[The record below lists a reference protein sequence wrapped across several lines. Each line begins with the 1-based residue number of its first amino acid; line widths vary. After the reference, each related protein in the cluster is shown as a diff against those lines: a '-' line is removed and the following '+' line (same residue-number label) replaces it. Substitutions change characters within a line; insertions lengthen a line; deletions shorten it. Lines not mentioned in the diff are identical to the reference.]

1 MSKSPKSATRARRTA
16 RALTAAMLPL
26 VAAPFAVA
34 SSAFAAESLP
44 DTPYSLAA
52 TVAPAPMTVAECQ
65 ADASCEVD
73 QAVNASS
80 VENHAGLYKAIAR
93 AAAKTS
99 PAVLDAGGDV
109 VTPAK
114 TATVLIPEGNY
125 WLSRPLLLPPNVNLR
140 GSGINK
146 TTLTLDPAYWINFG
160 FVIRYQDNQNWAGSS
175 NLVSDLT
182 VNGNCRIGA
191 GQADP
196 NVPVSRP
203 GEVCDFRDKDRW
215 SGALA
220 KDNTGGGISVADNWT
235 VRQVR
240 FTNLEYFK
248 LWINNAGNVHVID
261 NRWDNWGGAESGE
274 EDNIGGGGG
283 LENDTAVIENNQW
296 DRSIRGNS
304 FDFTN
309 AVDTV
314 IRNNVVHSDNAA
326 LLAPRKVGDYGSM
339 YLEDVPGA
347 QVTGNLL
354 VGGHIILQSNVKY
367 THAGE
372 NKDIGQPRNT
382 LVANNEIRNSYWAG
396 ITSSYEDYTDGDKSW
411 GTIDA
416 DPTHNSLT
424 STTDHLLRPGG
435 NNVIRDNLIVNP
447 ALSGVLL
454 IGNTSVAK
462 DAPDTVTG
470 NRIVNAG
477 FGGSLSYSTG
487 AGAFDTSGVGV
498 SLGTGDKIYN
508 NVIEDNQARP
518 TTLYGVH
525 VGARGGLTAPVGTV
539 LSDPAD
545 PTGQS
550 GTNQLVGNIPTL
562 VRTVTS
568 QAVETPT
575 NLVVNGN
582 ELTWK
587 ESTAMAVAPVAGYRI
602 FRNGVQVA
610 DMPLGSVAIP
620 GNLLTVNEASLE
632 SGIAADYTAGYK
644 TSVSAYT
651 GSGVRGGYSL
661 ALTSANTGQISAA
674 TTRMVPV
681 TPGQMYT
688 SVSSYRAL
696 NNTGHR
702 ARAGIVWF
710 TAGGTMIARMATSN
724 YGSVDNGNGW
734 TTSSYSEAAPANA
747 AFAQV
752 FVSVDL
758 TVPGEVHLVD
768 RIGLVAG
775 TNTESFWDPNGTAGA
790 RYHMV
795 AYNQLNGEYSAT
807 AVLNN

>member
-1 MSKSPKSATRARRTA
+1 MSKNPKSAQRARRTA
-16 RALTAAMLPL
+16 RALTAAVLPL

-34 SSAFAAESLP
+34 STAFAAESLP

-65 ADASCEVD
+65 ADASCEVN
-73 QAVNASS
+73 QAVNVSS

-93 AAAKTS
+93 ATAKTS
-99 PAVLDAGGDV
+99 PAVLDADGNV
-109 VTPAK
+109 ITPAK
-114 TATVLIPEGNY
+114 TATVLIPEGTY
-125 WLSRPLLLPPNVNLR
+125 LLSRPLLLPPNVNLR
-140 GSGINK
+140 GSGITR
-146 TTLTLDPAYWINFG
+146 TTLTLDTAYWRNFG
-160 FVIRYQDNQNWAGSS
+160 FIIRYQDNQNWAGAS

-182 VNGNCRIGA
+182 VNGNCRIGK
-191 GQADP
+191 GQPDASQ
-196 NVPVSRP
+196 PVTRP
-203 GEVCDFRDKDRW
+203 GEICDFRNPAMTSDP
-215 SGALA
+215 A

-248 LWINNAGNVHVID
+248 LWINNASNVHVID
-261 NRWDNWGGAESGE
+261 NRWDNWGGAESHE

-283 LENDTAVIENNQW
+283 AENDNVVIEYNQW
-296 DRSIRGNS
+296 DRTIRGNS

-309 AVDTV
+309 AFNTV
-314 IRNNVVHSDNAA
+314 IRNNVVRTDNASLMSA
-326 LLAPRKVGDYGSM
+326 RKVGDYGSM
-339 YLEDVPGA
+339 FLEDVPGA

-354 VGGHIILQSNVKY
+354 VGGHIILQSNVRY
-367 THAGE
+367 DHTYD
-372 NKDIGQPRNT
+372 NKDVGNARDT
-382 LVANNEIRNSYWAG
+382 LVANNEIRNSHWAG
-396 ITSSYEDYTDGDKSW
+396 ITAAYEDYTDAD
-411 GTIDA
+411 GTIGTIGA
-416 DPTHNSLT
+416 GNST
-424 STTDHLLRPGG
+424 GNANDHFMRPGG
-435 NNVIRDNLIVNP
+435 NNVFRDNLIVNP
-447 ALSGVLL
+447 KLSGIL
-454 IGNTSVAK
+454 IMGSRDEAK

-487 AGAFDTSGVGV
+487 AGTFDTTGIGTALGV
-498 SLGTGDKIYN
+498 GDKIYN
-508 NVIEDNQARP
+508 NVIEDNQVRP

-525 VGARGGLTAPVGTV
+525 LGARKATTTTSGTV

-550 GTNQLVGNIPTL
+550 GRNTLVGNIPTL
-562 VRTVTS
+562 LRTVTS

-575 NLVVNGN
+575 NLVATSN

-587 ESTAMAVAPVAGYRI
+587 ESTAMAVAPVAGYKV

-610 DMPLGSVAIP
+610 DMPLGSVSVP

-632 SGIAADYTAGYK
+632 GGVAADYTAGSK
-644 TSVSAYT
+644 TSVGVYNGA
-651 GSGVRGGYSL
+651 GVRGGYSL
-661 ALTSANTGQISAA
+661 ALTSATTGQISAA
-674 TTRMVPV
+674 TTRMIPV

-688 SVSSYRAL
+688 SVSSYRAV
-696 NNTGHR
+696 NNNGHR

-710 TAGGTMIARMATSN
+710 TADGTMIARMATSN

-734 TTSSYSEAAPANA
+734 TTSSYSQAAPANA

-752 FVSVDL
+752 FVAVDE

-790 RYHMV
+790 RYHVV